1 MKRRRVALATYARL
15 PDLAADD
22 RLLIPALAGLG
33 IDARPL
39 VWDAAEPVDGLDA
52 VVIRSCWNYHLQLD
66 RFVAWLDRVESGGA
80 RVVNPAP
87 LLRWNSDKRYLLE
100 LGRRGVPIVPTR
112 VLRRGTALA
121 LSQALDQAGLAAAVV
136 KPAVSASAHATWRV
150 VRDRAEQDE
159 QRFRELLAAGDV
171 LLQPVVP
178 EVVERGEWSVVCF
191 GGEPSH
197 AVLKRPA
204 AGDWRVQ
211 GEFGGTATLGP
222 LIPVLAESA
231 LTILA
236 AAGARDCAY
245 ARVDGCLVNGRFVL
259 MELELIEPQL
269 FLDLEARAPARFAS
283 AIAAALP

>member
-1 MKRRRVALATYARL
+1 MRPRVALATYARL
-15 PDLAADD
+15 PDLPADD

-39 VWDAAEPVDGLDA
+39 VWDAPEPVDGLDA

-66 RFVAWLDRVESGGA
+66 RFVAWLDRMESGGA
-80 RVVNPAP
+80 RVINPAP
-87 LLRWNSDKRYLLE
+87 VLRWNADKSYLLE
-100 LGRRGVPIVPTR
+100 LGRRGVPIVPTHL
-112 VLRRGTALA
+112 LRRGATLT
-121 LSQALDQAGLAAAVV
+121 LSQALDQSSLAAAVI

-150 VRDRAEQDE
+150 GRDGAGQDE
-159 QRFRELLAAGDV
+159 QRFRELLASGDV
-171 LLQPVVP
+171 LLQPLVP
-178 EVVERGEWSVVCF
+178 EVVELGEWSVVCF

-204 AGDWRVQ
+204 TGDWRVQ
-211 GEFGGTATLGP
+211 GEFGGSATLERLTP
-222 LIPVLAESA
+222 LLTESA
-231 LTILA
+231 VAILA
-236 AAGARDCAY
+236 AAGARDSAY

-269 FLDLEARAPARFAS
+269 FLDLEPRAPARFAS